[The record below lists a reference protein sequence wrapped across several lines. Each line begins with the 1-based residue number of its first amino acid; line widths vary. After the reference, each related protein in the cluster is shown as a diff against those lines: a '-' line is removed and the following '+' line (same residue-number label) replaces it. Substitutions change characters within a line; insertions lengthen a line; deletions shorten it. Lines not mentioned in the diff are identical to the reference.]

1 MEVDSPGEPRTLSAT
16 HLRALAIALTFQGA
30 KLSDGGRLSTM
41 VLHAAITNA
50 LRVRGH
56 EPLIVGLV
64 AAENARSRRL
74 CAREGFVEDTV
85 HEMVW
90 SEHMRRSMEYVWV
103 SAAIGLEESMS

>member
-1 MEVDSPGEPRTLSAT
+1 M
-16 HLRALAIALTFQGA
+16 
-30 KLSDGGRLSTM
+30 SDGGRLSTM